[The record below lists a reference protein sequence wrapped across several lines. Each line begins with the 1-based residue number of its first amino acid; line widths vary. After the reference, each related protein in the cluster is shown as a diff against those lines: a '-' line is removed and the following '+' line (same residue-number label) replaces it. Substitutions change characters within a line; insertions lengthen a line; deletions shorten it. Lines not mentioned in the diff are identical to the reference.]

1 MNIQNKKGKFWDIF
15 KDKNDYN
22 EKSIIGFM
30 AFAVMV
36 LYTCV
41 DLLTGYLGKE
51 IVIHEYIYNSFVII
65 TLGAFGIAGVEKIMK
80 KDPPAPTCSCKSFD
94 DLPKEEELG

>member
-1 MNIQNKKGKFWDIF
+1 MNIQKTKEKFWDIF

-41 DLLTGYLGKE
+41 DLITGYLGKE
-51 IVIHEYIYNSFVII
+51 IVIHEYIYNSFVIT
-65 TLGAFGIAGVEKIMK
+65 TLGAFGIAGAEKIMR
-80 KDPPAPTCSCKSFD
+80 KDPPSNNCSCKSPE
-94 DLPKEEELG
+94 DLPKEELY

>member
-1 MNIQNKKGKFWDIF
+1 MKNQNLKESFWDIF

-36 LYTCV
+36 LYTCI
-41 DLLTGYLGKE
+41 DLVTGYFGKE
-51 IVIHEYIYNSFVII
+51 IVIHEYIYNSFVVI
-65 TLGAFGIAGVEKIMK
+65 TLGAFGIAGAEKIMK
-80 KDPPAPTCSCKSFD
+80 KDKPAD
-94 DLPKEEELG
+94 DVSNEELG

>member
-1 MNIQNKKGKFWDIF
+1 MNIQKTKETFWDIF

-41 DLLTGYLGKE
+41 DLVTGYLGKE
-51 IVIHEYIYNSFVII
+51 IVIHEYIYNSFVIT
-65 TLGAFGIAGVEKIMK
+65 TLGAFGIAGAEKIMK
-80 KDPPAPTCSCKSFD
+80 KDPPAGNCSCKSNED
-94 DLPKEEELG
+94 ISQEENY